1 MLYSVR
7 LWTHRDKRWPRVLL
21 DAQVKAQALFEEI
34 DARNLIRPEAKESEI
49 NEGIYALAERMYLF
63 SRRES

>member
-1 MLYSVR
+1 MDASREALA
-7 LWTHRDKRWPRVLL
+7 TGLL

-34 DARNLIRPEAKESEI
+34 DARNLIRRGAKECDI

-63 SRRES
+63 PDGRAR